1 MSQSDHCQLT
11 LSRPGPVVLA
21 RIFALLLLVT
31 AAGLAA
37 CGKKGDPIEPE
48 GENLTYPR
56 EYPTSR

>member
-1 MSQSDHCQLT
+1 M
-11 LSRPGPVVLA
+11 VLP

-48 GENLTYPR
+48 DVTLTYPR
-56 EYPTSR
+56 EYPTTR